1 MEEEI
6 IGDLLGKKDSHKTEI
21 NYDYLKQ
28 IEGDDDALYEYIER
42 EFVYEKYKKKGG
54 HPFKNK
60 CKGMRQICRILG
72 LEPSQDQFIF
82 VMAEYPY
89 INNQAVAGAGKT
101 TFSQL
106 RAIKEKF
113 LNGMQGSEIL
123 SIAYNRRAAED
134 MKLRHTQLIDKLNE
148 KYKGTAFHLDSYIET
163 YTYHSFANFLVDE
176 YKTEYSSK
184 LGVILKE
191 KDYLIMDSEVRNYMN
206 MAVDRYFK
214 MNCDNK
220 DTELKFNKSSNSVIS
235 DLVSLYAWR
244 TETLNYDYAGAETF
258 NSYPNVIE
266 VFGSN
271 SVIDIIFQ
279 YYKNIKA
286 EKCVCDYSDLLDF
299 SYLLLTEKP
308 VMDRIRKLFKYII
321 FDEFQDTSNNMF
333 RSIALICKGNPELG
347 IPESDIKLTVIG
359 DSDQML
365 YAFRG
370 IDLNTSLK
378 FKEVFGEDKS
388 KVLSMA
394 INRRCLEPI
403 VELSDSIIKNNKKRI
418 VKPVLSIRPVS
429 IEPDDIGKPYEE
441 CKYKAV
447 QPFVYKN
454 ESEYIDK
461 IVSDLREMNYLELG
475 ETAIIYR
482 NRVSSVMIARRLFK
496 ENIPFRVSRG
506 ITPYEDALSRAILG
520 SLALLNNPTNSV
532 LAANNLP
539 RLVPKSKGITNFYIR
554 EVCKRERIKF
564 AKDADADLLNFW
576 DYGFNINQNNVNFY
590 NRLKQLRE
598 LSLRVRKGESMSEL
612 VPAILEVIDMRALR
626 FSDSMPPEYVIPDI
640 IEDFKSEDS
649 YREFFSDLTRRLDE
663 FRDKSDSFHAVEL
676 TTFHSTKGLEFDNV
690 YIIDM
695 EDSQFP
701 GRELDECKD
710 DLERIDDAIESCR
723 RLFYVAVTRAR
734 NKLVLCISAN
744 NPCRFINE
752 LPDKF
757 IPNDVRNILRDGDIP
772 ETEEKIGLVA
782 KSENFVSVPDEMYLK
797 NLNTISIT
805 CGNYEI
811 VGYFDGFIHAGDYE
825 YDNQVKEDYNK
836 RVEKA
841 ESILDA
847 NVFSDLFGDTLFGGD
862 LTDE

>member
-1 MEEEI
+1 MDEVMKEFM
-6 IGDLLGKKDSHKTEI
+6 GSQSHKTEI
-21 NYDYLKQ
+21 DYDYLKQ
-28 IEGDDDALYEYIER
+28 IEGNDDALYEYIEK
-42 EFVYEKYKKKGG
+42 EFVYEDYKSNKG
-54 HPFKNK
+54 HSFKNK
-60 CKGMRQICRILG
+60 CKGMRQICKILG

-113 LNGMQGSEIL
+113 LNKVQGAEIL

-134 MKLRHTQLIDKLNE
+134 MKIRHEQLINKLNE

-206 MAVDRYFK
+206 QAVERFFK
-214 MNCDNK
+214 MNCTDQSVEMK
-220 DTELKFNKSSNSVIS
+220 YRKASNQIVS
-235 DLVSLYAWR
+235 DLISIYAWR
-244 TETLNYDYAGAETF
+244 TETLNFDYKDAEKANGYTNLIDTF
-258 NSYPNVIE
+258 GNNV
-266 VFGSN
+266 N
-271 SVIDIIFQ
+271 IDSIFQ
-279 YYKNIKA
+279 HYKNIKA
-286 EKCVCDYSDLLDF
+286 ERCVCDYSDLLDF
-299 SYLLLTEKP
+299 SYLLLTEKS

-333 RSIALICKGNPELG
+333 RSIALICKGDPALG

-370 IDLNTSLK
+370 VDLNTSLN

-418 VKPVLSIRPVS
+418 VKPVLSIRPMS
-429 IEPDDIGKPYEE
+429 LEPDDLGKSYED

-461 IVSDLREMNYLELG
+461 IVADLREMNYLELG

-496 ENIPFRVSRG
+496 ENIPFKVSRG
-506 ITPYEDALSRAILG
+506 IAPYEDALSRAILG

-532 LAANNLP
+532 MAANNLP
-539 RLVPKSKGITNFYIR
+539 RLLPKSRGVTNFYIR
-554 EVCKRERIKF
+554 EVCKRERVRF
-564 AKDADADLLNFW
+564 AKDADAELLNFW
-576 DYGFNINQNNVNFY
+576 DYHFNISDNNVNFH

-598 LSLRVRKGESMSEL
+598 ISLRVRKGESMTTL
-612 VPAILEVIDMRALR
+612 VPDILDLIDMRALK

-640 IEDFKSEDS
+640 IEDFKSEEG
-649 YREFFSDLTRRLDE
+649 YRDFYSELTRKLDE
-663 FRDKSDSFHAVEL
+663 YKDKSDSFHSVEL

-690 YIIDM
+690 YIIDL
-695 EDSQFP
+695 EDGQFP
-701 GRELDECKD
+701 GRELDECD
-710 DLERIDDAIESCR
+710 GDLERIDDAIESCR

-744 NPCRFINE
+744 NPSRFISE
-752 LPDKF
+752 LPEKF
-757 IPNDVRNILRDGDIP
+757 IPNDVQNILHDGEIP
-772 ETEEKIGLVA
+772 ATEEKINLVEKA
-782 KSENFVSVPDEMYLK
+782 DQFTSVPDEMYLK
-797 NLNTISIT
+797 NLNVISLT
-805 CGNYEI
+805 CGDYEI
-811 VGYFDGFIHAGDYE
+811 KGYFDGFIHAGDYE
-825 YDNQVKEDYNK
+825 YDNKQQEDYAK
-836 RVEKA
+836 KVEKA
-841 ESILDA
+841 ESILDSD
-847 NVFSDLFGDTLFGGD
+847 VFSDIFGNDLFGGD
-862 LTDE
+862 SNE